1 MESDTTILLIEIII
15 TMAFSAFFSGL
26 EIAFVSSNKLR
37 FEVDQ
42 RKGLTSKIIALFY
55 HNYNNFIS
63 TMLVGNNIV
72 LVIYGILM
80 TTMITRLFALAGL
93 TIENEALLLF
103 VQTLVSTIVILFTGE
118 YLPKTLFKINPN
130 NTLRFFAIPAFI
142 CYVILYPIS
151 KFASALSRI
160 ILRVMGRRTENTN
173 DDGQFTKVDLDHLIQ
188 STIDNTDKDDENS
201 DELKIFQNALDFSD
215 TRLRDC
221 LVPRTEIEAVSLDCP
236 YSELVNHF
244 IESGKTKIIVYKENL
259 DDIAGYIHS
268 SELFRHRDD
277 WNKYIREIPI
287 VPETMTAQKML
298 SIFLQRKKSI
308 AIVVDEFGG
317 TSGIVTIEDLF
328 EEIFGDIQDE
338 HDTSNYVAKAIGE
351 KEYLLSAR
359 LEIDRVNELF
369 DLRLPESDSY
379 LTVGGLIL
387 NHYQS
392 FPKLNEEITIH
403 NLHFKILKL
412 SATKIELVKLRI
424 EGENKE

>member
-1 MESDTTILLIEIII
+1 
-15 TMAFSAFFSGL
+15 MAFSAFFSGL

-42 RKGLTSKIIALFY
+42 RKGVTSKIIAFFY
-55 HNYNNFIS
+55 QNTNNFIS
-63 TMLVGNNIV
+63 TMLVGNNVV

-80 TTMITRLFALAGL
+80 TAMLTRLLAMIGL
-93 TIENEALLLF
+93 TIENDALLLF
-103 VQTLVSTIVILFTGE
+103 VQTLVSTIIILFTGE

-130 NTLRFFAIPAFI
+130 STLRIFAIPAFV
-142 CYVILYPIS
+142 CYIVLYPVS
-151 KFASALSRI
+151 KFATFLSRI
-160 ILRVMGRRTENTN
+160 ILRAMGRRTKSTVYS
-173 DDGQFTKVDLDHLIQ
+173 GRYTKVDLDHLIQ

-221 LVPRTEIEAVSLDCP
+221 LIPRTEIVAVSLDSP
-236 YSELVNHF
+236 FEELVNRF

-268 SELFRHRDD
+268 SELFRHRED
-277 WNKYIREIPI
+277 WNKHIREIPI

-308 AIVVDEFGG
+308 AVVVDEFGG

-338 HDTSNYVAKAIGE
+338 HDTSNYVAKALG
-351 KEYLLSAR
+351 KGEYLLSAR

-369 DLRLPESDSY
+369 DLDLPESDDY
-379 LTVGGLIL
+379 QTIGGLIL
-387 NHYQS
+387 NQYQS
-392 FPKLNEEITIH
+392 FPKLNEEIKVQH
-403 NLHFKILKL
+403 FSFKILKIT
-412 SATKIELVKLRI
+412 ATKIELVKLTV
-424 EGENKE
+424 EGEEKE